1 MPHRD
6 AEAVL
11 TDWHAVQRDLD
22 EALFGSTEARRLHD
36 EADRLQDEHAA
47 LAREARRRGLPAVA
61 SFPVPVEAR
70 CRSRREV
77 YAADR

>member
-11 TDWHAVQRDLD
+11 TDWHAVQHDLD
-22 EALFGSTEARRLHD
+22 EALFGSAEARRLHA
-36 EADRLQDEHAA
+36 EADRLQDEYAA
-47 LAREARRRGLPAVA
+47 LAHEARRRGLPAVP

-70 CRSRREV
+70 RRSRREV